1 MQFLD
6 YKANEE
12 TINYFVKA
20 LKLKREKY
28 GHIIL
33 KDKAANIPLSLAIDQ
48 FMLYYWPG
56 MLNCCGR
63 VFTKCKE
70 FQNHVSASH
79 GSKGKALK
87 PTVLTEEVSFER
99 TDTDVMDRSPSIH
112 FVELILTTH
121 SFSFFILSLE

>member
-12 TINYFVKA
+12 TIQYFIEA

-28 GHIIL
+28 GHLNL

-63 VFTKCKE
+63 AYTKCKE
-70 FQNHVSASH
+70 FQSHISASH
-79 GSKGKALK
+79 GSKGRALK
-87 PTVLTEEVSFER
+87 PTVLLR
-99 TDTDVMDRSPSIH
+99 PRSP
-112 FVELILTTH
+112 FTGVAGFLG
-121 SFSFFILSLE
+121 